1 MAATRVRRKSIKV
14 ILAGKADRM
23 KLDDRDAFTATV
35 KGGSGV
41 PTVLTLSGRLVI
53 GNVHRL
59 LSELDDLIS
68 QKAPPSVKVDL
79 AELAHI
85 DSAGVLALMRL
96 EDSAREKGIPFA
108 MEGASPEV
116 RGIMNI
122 VDRESLSMP
131 PIHPEK
137 TVGPMMEAI
146 GEATLSF
153 CHDFIAIMTFMGDLV
168 IALGYSVLHPRSVR
182 WGDVINYMKKAGAE
196 ALPIVGL
203 ISLLIGLIMAF
214 MSSLQ
219 LKQFG
224 ANIYVASLV
233 GISIVKELGPMMT
246 AIIVAGRSG
255 SAFAAE
261 IGTMMVNEE
270 VDALVTMGFDPILFL
285 AVPKVIAA
293 IIVVP
298 ILTLYAMLF
307 GILGGLLVGVL
318 GLDLTLFTYLH
329 QSLKSVDLFD
339 VLTSLFKAGVFAAL
353 IAGIGCQR
361 GFQVFGGAE
370 AVGET
375 TTSAVVS
382 AIFLIIIADSAFAI
396 LLHYIH

>member
-1 MAATRVRRKSIKV
+1 VHGDEQDKVSITR
-14 ILAGKADRM
+14 
-23 KLDDRDAFTATV
+23 
-35 KGGSGV
+35 KGGAGV
-41 PTVLTLSGRLVI
+41 PAVLALSGCLVI
-53 GNVHRL
+53 GNIDRL
-59 LSELDDLIS
+59 LAEIDHLFGEGSPSSITVDMTEL
-68 QKAPPSVKVDL
+68 V
-79 AELAHI
+79 HI
-85 DSAGVLALMRL
+85 DSVGALALIQMEKR
-96 EDSAREKGIPFA
+96 ARERITPFTFEGIRR
-108 MEGASPEV
+108 EV
-116 RGIMNI
+116 KSIMDVI
-122 VDRESLSMP
+122 DGESLTIK
-131 PIHPEK
+131 PIHQEK
-137 TVGPMMEAI
+137 KANSLFEGVGE
-146 GEATLSF
+146 TSF
-153 CHDFIAIMTFMGDLV
+153 TYYRDFVAIMTFLGDLV
-168 IALGYSVLHPRSVR
+168 TALGFSLFHLRSVR
-182 WGDVINYMKKAGAE
+182 WGDVIIYMKKAGAE

-233 GISIVKELGPMMT
+233 GIAIVKELGPMMT

-270 VDALVTMGFDPILFL
+270 IDALVTMGFDPIRFL

-298 ILTLYAMLF
+298 ILTLYSMMF

-318 GLDLTLFTYLH
+318 GLDLTVYTYIQ
-329 QSLKSVDLFD
+329 QSLNSVDLFD
-339 VLTSLFKAGVFAAL
+339 VVTSLVKSGVFAAL
-353 IAGIGCQR
+353 ISGIGCQR

-370 AVGET
+370 AVGES

-396 LLHYIH
+396 LLHYV

>member
-1 MAATRVRRKSIKV
+1 MNLKDPNVFSVTRRGV
-14 ILAGKADRM
+14 AGE
-23 KLDDRDAFTATV
+23 
-35 KGGSGV
+35 
-41 PTVLTLSGRLVI
+41 PTVLTLSGRLVVGSI
-53 GNVHRL
+53 DPF
-59 LSELDDLIS
+59 LSEMEALFGDELPLSIT
-68 QKAPPSVKVDL
+68 VDL
-79 AELAHI
+79 SGVAHI
-85 DSAGVLALMRL
+85 DSVGALALIRM
-96 EDSAREKGIPFA
+96 EDRARKSFLPFA
-108 MEGASPEV
+108 FEGMSREV
-116 RGIMNI
+116 IGIMDI
-122 VDRESLSMP
+122 IDRGTLSMP

-137 TVGPMMEAI
+137 AAGSLFESI
-146 GEATLSF
+146 GDTSYSF
-153 CHDFIAIMTFMGDLV
+153 YQDFVAIMTFLGDL
-168 IALGYSVLHPRSVR
+168 ITSLGYTILHPRSVR
-182 WGDVINYMKKAGAE
+182 WGDVIIYMRKAGAE

-270 VDALVTMGFDPILFL
+270 VDALVTMGFDPIRFL
-285 AVPKVIAA
+285 AIPKVVAA
-293 IIVVP
+293 ILVVP
-298 ILTLYAMLF
+298 ILTLYSMVF

-318 GLDLTLFTYLH
+318 GLDLTMYTYLQ
-329 QSLKSVDLFD
+329 QSLNAVDLFD
-339 VLTSLFKAGVFAAL
+339 VVTSLVKSSVFAML

-361 GFQVFGGAE
+361 GFQVSGGAE
-370 AVGET
+370 AVGEL

-382 AIFLIIIADSAFAI
+382 SIFLIIIADSAFAI